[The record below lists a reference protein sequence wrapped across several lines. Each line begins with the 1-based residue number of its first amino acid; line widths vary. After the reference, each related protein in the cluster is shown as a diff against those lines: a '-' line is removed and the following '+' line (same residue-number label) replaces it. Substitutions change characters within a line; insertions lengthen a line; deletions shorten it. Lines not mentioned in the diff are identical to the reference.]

1 MRMASNI
8 IYVLVN
14 EAMPDIVKIGRTRNC
29 IEARIRSLDNT
40 SVPLPFQC
48 FYAAEVSDS
57 VIVESRIHKIFSDKR
72 VRNNREFFRVSPSQ
86 VVQAIK
92 LAEIQEITP
101 RIDVIT
107 ELSDRNALELYGNA
121 EEKRGRVTF
130 KDLQIPSGAV
140 LSFVRDESITC
151 VVANN
156 NFNRVIIEEEELSL
170 SAAALKVL
178 HNMGY
183 TWSSARGSD
192 YWKYDNQTL
201 TERRLELEE
210 KIL

>member
-1 MRMASNI
+1 MASNI

-130 KDLQIPSGAV
+130 KGLQIPSGAI

-170 SAAALKVL
+170 SAAALKIL

-183 TWSSARGSD
+183 TRSSARGSD